1 MLEASTTAEVVE
13 NQDNPAQVENPQPKT
28 DDTAEYKAHKAGQ
41 VVPTTEDPKP
51 EGDPKPE
58 AGGKPE
64 PEKPAHEEPK
74 PWRNKLPPERMERMI
89 RSRDARIQELE
100 AEVQRFKTPT
110 PEGGTAEPDP
120 YDAKY
125 NRADGS
131 FDSQKYMRDNNAC
144 VAENAVKTFEQRQ
157 AEARTK
163 QEQEAAQKA
172 ELEAMQAAQAS
183 FSEKLEQHK
192 AADPELGEK
201 VAWFAE
207 NFAQAVPDRVAREL
221 LHSDPR
227 VIGVI
232 AEHKE
237 LLAQVLNGDI
247 VDTVKMIGVIEDRIS
262 GVAAPQSQQS
272 AAPTKPEAPRNPQ
285 GQFTPKAPPPIPSE
299 LPTRG
304 GGSQSGL
311 FSDDYRT
318 FKKARNELK
327 G

>member
-1 MLEASTTAEVVE
+1 MSEASTTAEVVE
-13 NQDNPAQVENPQPKT
+13 NPTDPGQPENPQQKA
-28 DDTAEYKAHKAGQ
+28 DDTAEYKAYKAGQ
-41 VVPTTEDPKP
+41 VVHPAEDPKP

-58 AGGKPE
+58 
-64 PEKPAHEEPK
+64 PEKPVQEEPK

-100 AEVQRFKTPT
+100 AEVQRSKTPT
-110 PEGGTAEPDP
+110 SEGGTAEPDP

-125 NRADGS
+125 QRADGS
-131 FDSQKYMRDNNAC
+131 FDSQKYMRDNNAW

-157 AEARTK
+157 AEARTR

-172 ELEAMQAAQAS
+172 EIEAMQTATTS
-183 FSEKLEQHK
+183 FTEKLEQHK

-207 NFAQAVPDRVAREL
+207 NFAQAVPERVAREL

-227 VIGVI
+227 VIGI
-232 AEHKE
+232 LADHKE
-237 LLAQVLNGDI
+237 LLAQALNGDV
-247 VDTVKMIGVIEDRIS
+247 VDTVKMIGVIEDRLL
-262 GVAAPQSQQS
+262 GVAAPPSTQS
-272 AAPTKPEAPRNPQ
+272 AAPQKPEAHRNPQ
-285 GQFTPKAPPPIPSE
+285 GQFAPKAPPPIPSE

-318 FKKARNELK
+318 FKKARNELR